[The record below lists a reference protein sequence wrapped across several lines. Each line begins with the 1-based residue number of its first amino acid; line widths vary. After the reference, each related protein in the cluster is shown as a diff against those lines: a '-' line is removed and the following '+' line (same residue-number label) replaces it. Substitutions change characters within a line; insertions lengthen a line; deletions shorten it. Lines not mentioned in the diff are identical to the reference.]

1 MASKAEDLM
10 LEVLSRLRELPVI
23 PNVPIAA
30 NANEGPIRRAHRTLV
45 PRETA
50 PAVHLIDGRELPGPS
65 KNDCDRDD
73 EYAFTISIF
82 VRSDAGY
89 SAIDP
94 IKLRVMEA
102 LASGTPAT
110 AYPHSGRLSQ
120 DALSYDQE
128 VADEDALRLDMQFTF
143 KFKVG
148 AWGL

>member
-10 LEVLSRLRELPVI
+10 LEVLSRLKALPVI
-23 PNVPIAA
+23 ENTDWIK
-30 NANEGPIRRAHRTLV
+30 RAHRTFN
-45 PRETA
+45 PREKS
-50 PAVHLIDGRELPGPS
+50 PAVHLIDGRELPKDS
-65 KNDCDRDD
+65 KNACDRDD
-73 EYAFTISIF
+73 EYAFTVSIF

-102 LASGTPAT
+102 LNPAT
-110 AYPHSGRLSQ
+110 AYPHSGGRLSQ
-120 DALSYDQE
+120 DALSFDQE